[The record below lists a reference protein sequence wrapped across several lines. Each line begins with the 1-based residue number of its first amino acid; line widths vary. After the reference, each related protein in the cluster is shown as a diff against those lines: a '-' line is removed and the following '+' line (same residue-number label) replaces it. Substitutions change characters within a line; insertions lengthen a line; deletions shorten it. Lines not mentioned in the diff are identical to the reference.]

1 MVFGDEAEFSPNA
14 KIKVIGC
21 GGAGCNFI
29 DRMICYDVRGVEFV
43 AVNTDSQCLKKNRAD
58 LRVQIGK
65 VLTTGYGAGGNPEV
79 GREAA
84 LESEED
90 LRSVMS
96 DADMVFVTTG
106 MGGGTG
112 TGSAPVIAR
121 IAREAGCLTVG
132 IVTKP
137 FNREGNKRMDY
148 AEKGIEELKKYVDTL
163 IVIPNQK
170 IYSIID
176 PSTPLLTA
184 YREIDDV
191 IRQAVQGV
199 ADIINMDGLIN
210 VDLADIKSVMKDKGT
225 ALMGI
230 GVASGPDRAVQA
242 ARNAIHSKLLEH
254 SIDGATQAIV
264 NITASDNITA
274 YEAEAVLAEIRNNC
288 SGNIDIK
295 PGQTISRVAGDE
307 LIVTVIATGYE
318 LKQKDPEMDKVR
330 DAFYSENESSEQES
344 ITPSAPSVNDILDS
358 TVKDEEEDTTHLFQ
372 EKKHKSFFGFK
383 RHKEEKIETPKKEE
397 IKEEDNSDSK
407 LPSWLN

>member
-65 VLTTGYGAGGNPEV
+65 VLTTGYGAGGNPQV

-90 LRSVMS
+90 LRSVVS

-137 FNREGNKRMDY
+137 FTREGNKRMEY
-148 AEKGIEELKKYVDTL
+148 AEAGIEELKKYVDTL

-210 VDLADIKSVMKDKGT
+210 VDLADVKSVMKDKGT

-254 SIDGATQAIV
+254 SIDGANQAIV

-318 LKQKDPEMDKVR
+318 LKQKDTEMDKVR
-330 DAFYSENESSEQES
+330 DTIYSENESIEHES
-344 ITPSAPSVNDILDS
+344 LTPTAPSVNDILDS
-358 TVKDEEEDTTHLFQ
+358 TEKDDEEDTSHLFH
-372 EKKHKSFFGFK
+372 EKKHRSIFGFG
-383 RHKEEKIETPKKEE
+383 RHKEEKKETPKKEE
-397 IKEEDNSDSK
+397 IKEEDKSDSK
-407 LPSWLN
+407 LPSWLD